1 METIDILRK
10 EFREIIALVDYGG
23 FLIGFKSTISKPTF
37 AKELSTEKLKV
48 YITLAGYDANQDK
61 SSIRHFL
68 KSLDPESYHIYAD
81 SDLIYEI
88 CEILDSCGSDLVK
101 ELVERSV
108 L

>member
-10 EFREIIALVDYGG
+10 EFSEIISLVGYGG
-23 FLIGFKSTISKPTF
+23 LLVGLYATINKPTF

-48 YITLAGYDANQDK
+48 YITLAGYNVNQDE
-61 SSIRHFL
+61 SSIRQFL
-68 KSLDPESYHIYAD
+68 ESLDPEEYRIYA
-81 SDLIYEI
+81 SGLIYDIYKVFESRG
-88 CEILDSCGSDLVK
+88 LDLVK